1 MCSELSTRMYMSEL
15 LKTFS
20 KIKWNGIV
28 FVFFTTADHFPSI
41 FSVSANGPTT
51 HPGAFSF
58 LSLPHAVL
66 LTRCKTCPFSGFI
79 TTIAS
84 LTKPPSPVVETD
96 RIVTDSLLPL
106 LLTAH
111 TPLWKPPKALPCTL
125 DTYLSE
131 VYRPCMS
138 VSLLSPCPPR
148 FRRL

>member
-1 MCSELSTRMYMSEL
+1 MCSELSTQMYMSEL

-20 KIKWNGIV
+20 KMKWNGIV
-28 FVFFTTADHFPSI
+28 FVFSLLQTI
-41 FSVSANGPTT
+41 FSVSAHGPTT

-84 LTKPPSPVVETD
+84 LTKPPSPVVERD

-111 TPLWKPPKALPCTL
+111 TPLWEPPKALPCAL
-125 DTYLSE
+125 DMYLSE
-131 VYRPCMS
+131 VTDPACQCPY
-138 VSLLSPCPPR
+138 LSPCPPH